1 MATCSGTGSWAAFLN
16 VYSLRTALVSV
27 HGLDFEIPA
36 HTIELIEPGTNT
48 DAVNPHALVPVQP
61 IQCANLPRNN
71 QSEQIDSDSD
81 DVQADSNSMQLNR
94 ERVVHPS
101 QSHSQLS
108 ESQSQAVVP
117 FAEACRALTP
127 ADASDPRSRVMSLLP
142 LDHVELARL
151 CVKKDDAL
159 KKRDEQ
165 IVKLRNELKRTRR
178 SAHKNEQ
185 LAVKSKQLLDLQKLE
200 GFMVCK
206 LGKAKD
212 GRAGRLSLG
221 SMFSIGIRR
230 CLTNVAALDFGIL
243 SMADISGQTV
253 IRAEHRTASAIIYGM
268 HCFFSEASEIA
279 LEQHRMF
286 LSASDSCKKNHWS
299 LTCVG
304 FRTDATNSSVWR
316 RKKIQVLECTGAFLS
331 NEFTGAAGNSQR
343 AMKYRRCV

>member
-1 MATCSGTGSWAAFLN
+1 MATCSGTGSWAAFVN
-16 VYSLRTALVSV
+16 VYSLRTALVSL

-36 HTIELIEPGTNT
+36 HTIEVIEPGTNT
-48 DAVNPHALVPVQP
+48 DAVSPHALVPF
-61 IQCANLPRNN
+61 QCANLPGNN

-94 ERVVHPS
+94 ERVLHRS
-101 QSHSQLS
+101 QSHSQL
-108 ESQSQAVVP
+108 SQSQAVVP

-127 ADASDPRSRVMSLLP
+127 ADNSDPRSRVMSLLP
-142 LDHVELARL
+142 MDHVELARL

-165 IVKLRNELKRTRR
+165 MAKLRNELKKTRR
-178 SAHKNEQ
+178 LARKNEQ
-185 LAVKSKQLLDLQKLE
+185 VAVKSRQLLDLQKLE

-243 SMADISGQTV
+243 SMTDISGQTV

-331 NEFTGAAGNSQR
+331 NESTGAAGNSQR